1 MRILV
6 TGGAGFIASHIAD
19 AYVKAGHKVAVV
31 DNLSRGKLEQVNKR
45 ARFFKADIR
54 DKARLE
60 KLFKAFKPVIVN
72 HHAAQIDL
80 RKSVADPAMDAGVNI
95 LGSINV
101 LELSLK
107 YKVKKIIFASTG
119 GALYG
124 EQDYFPADENHP
136 IRPLS
141 PYGIAKRSVELYLFY
156 YQAVHGL
163 KYVSLRYSNVYGP
176 RQDPHGEAGVVAIF
190 AEKLW
195 KKIPPT
201 INGTGKQTR
210 DYVCVGDVVAANL
223 MALKQNAAGP
233 FNIGTGKET
242 NVNQIFTHLNQ
253 IIGAKVKAVHG
264 PAKKGE
270 QMRSMLD
277 NRKARKVLGWKP
289 TMDLDCGLQLTAEFF
304 KPDMSVQGKGR

>member
-6 TGGAGFIASHIAD
+6 TGGAGFIASHIVD
-19 AYVKAGHKVAVV
+19 AYLAHGHRVSVV
-31 DNLSRGKLEQVNKR
+31 DNLSRGKIEQVNKR

-54 DKARLE
+54 DQARME
-60 KLFKAFKPVIVN
+60 KIFRTFKPEIVN

-95 LGSINV
+95 LGSLIL
-101 LELSLK
+101 LELARK
-107 YKVKKIIFASTG
+107 HRVKKFIFASTG

-141 PYGIAKRSVELYLFY
+141 PYGIAKRAVELYLFY
-156 YQAVHGL
+156 YQAVHGMN
-163 KYVSLRYSNVYGP
+163 YVSLRYSNVYGP
-176 RQDPHGEAGVVAIF
+176 RQDPFGEAGVVAIF

-195 KKIPPT
+195 RNLQPV
-201 INGTGKQTR
+201 INGDGRQTR
-210 DYVCVGDVVAANL
+210 DYVYVGDVVEANL
-223 MALKQNAAGP
+223 LALKRGLSGP

-242 NVNQIFTHLNQ
+242 SVNQIFNALKKIT
-253 IIGAKVKAVHG
+253 GAELKPLHG

-270 QMRSMLD
+270 QRRSVLD
-277 NRKARKVLGWKP
+277 SSLARKLMGWKP
-289 TMDLDCGLQLTAEFF
+289 KVSLTEGISLTAEFF
-304 KPDMSVQGKGR
+304 RP

>member
-6 TGGAGFIASHIAD
+6 TGGAGFIASHIVD
-19 AYVKAGHKVAVV
+19 AYLAHGHRVSVV
-31 DNLSRGKLEQVNKR
+31 DNLSRGKIEQVNKR

-54 DKARLE
+54 DQARME
-60 KLFKAFKPVIVN
+60 KIFRAFKPEIVN

-95 LGSINV
+95 LGSLIL
-101 LELSLK
+101 LELARK
-107 YKVKKIIFASTG
+107 HRVKKFIFASTG

-141 PYGIAKRSVELYLFY
+141 PYGIAKRAVELYLFY
-156 YQAVHGL
+156 YQAVHGMN
-163 KYVSLRYSNVYGP
+163 YVSLRYSNVYGP
-176 RQDPHGEAGVVAIF
+176 RQDPFGEAGVVAIF

-195 KKIPPT
+195 RNLQPV
-201 INGTGKQTR
+201 INGDGRQTR
-210 DYVCVGDVVAANL
+210 DYVYVGDVVEANL
-223 MALKQNAAGP
+223 LALKRGLSGP

-242 NVNQIFTHLNQ
+242 SVNQIFNALKKIT
-253 IIGAKVKAVHG
+253 GAELKPLHG

-270 QMRSMLD
+270 QRRSVLD
-277 NRKARKVLGWKP
+277 SSLARKLMGWKP
-289 TMDLDCGLQLTAEFF
+289 KVSLTEGISLTAEFF
-304 KPDMSVQGKGR
+304 RP